1 MTRVKKTLMGVAVL
15 LAAAGAILFVKNHI
29 LNSPGNLLL
38 RYMAYLED
46 GKYGE
51 MYAMLDEDSQ
61 KSISKEAFIAR
72 NRNIYEGIS
81 MKHLNVQVTSKKRE
95 ETVAYRVEMETSAG
109 NIQFNTKTRFMKEH
123 GTYKMDWD
131 DSVIFP
137 DLTSED
143 KVKVQTI
150 EAKRGKITDRDGILL
165 AGQGEVDS
173 IGIVPGK
180 MEDDTV
186 RRLAKAL
193 DLTEEEMNK
202 KLEQKWVKDTSF
214 VPIQTMDGYPDEVLD
229 IAGVMVSGTI
239 QRVYPLGEA
248 AAHLTGYVQNGEG
261 KAGLEKLYDEKL
273 KGKDGKMISIQD
285 ENGRTKK
292 KLAIKPEENGQDL
305 QTTIDRDLQ
314 QEIYEQFKKDK
325 GAHCAMDPKSGEI
338 LALVSTPSYDNQAL
352 SWGMSQ
358 EDWKSLSQDEALPM
372 QNRWKAVWCPGSSM
386 KPIIG
391 AIGLTEGKFTAE
403 EDFGNNGTS
412 WQKDKSWGGYYV
424 TTLHGYQN
432 HNLRNA
438 MIYSDNIYFAQA
450 ALKIGGDLLQ
460 KELEAIGFGEEL
472 SFDFGLTKSSYGE
485 SDGFESEIQLADSGY
500 GQGKIMM
507 NPVHMLSIY
516 SAFENQGDMLLPRL
530 TKEKNEKEKIWKTKV
545 FSEKAVDQ
553 IKDSMEAV
561 IDDAH
566 GTGHQAKTQGLKIF
580 GKTGTAEIKDSKEDV
595 SGTELGWFVTFT
607 KKNGKDD
614 EVEMIS
620 MVEDVKGRG
629 GSGYVVGKTKKILE
643 AYMLE

>member
-1 MTRVKKTLMGVAVL
+1 MTRVKKTFMIIAVL

-46 GKYGE
+46 GEYGK

-61 KSISKEAFIAR
+61 KSISKEEFIAR

-81 MKHLNVQVTSKKRE
+81 MKHLNVRVTSKKRE
-95 ETVAYRVEMETSAG
+95 ETVAYHVEMETSAG
-109 NIQFNTKTRFMKEH
+109 EVQFGTKTRFTKEH
-123 GTYKMDWD
+123 GTYKMAWD

-143 KVKVQTI
+143 KVKVETI
-150 EAKRGKITDRDGILL
+150 EAKRGKITDKDGNLL
-165 AGQGEVDS
+165 AGQGEADS

-180 MEDDTV
+180 MENDTV

-193 DLTEEEMNK
+193 DLTEEEINK
-202 KLEQKWVKDTSF
+202 KLEQKWVTDSSF
-214 VPIQTMDGYPDEVLD
+214 VPIQTADGYPDEVLD
-229 IAGVMVSGTI
+229 ISGVMVSGTP

-261 KAGLEKLYDEKL
+261 KAGLEKLYDKKL
-273 KGKDGKMISIQD
+273 KGKDGKMIYIQE
-285 ENGRTKK
+285 ENGSIKK
-292 KLAIKPEENGQDL
+292 KLVVKTEENGQDL
-305 QTTIDRDLQ
+305 QTTIDKNLQ
-314 QEIYEQFKKDK
+314 QEIYEQFKHDK

-358 EDWKSLSQDEALPM
+358 EDWKNLSQNKDLPM
-372 QNRWKAVWCPGSSM
+372 QNRWKAAWCPGSSM

-391 AIGLTEGKFTAE
+391 AIGLTEDKFTAD
-403 EDFGNNGTS
+403 EDFGNTGTS
-412 WQKDKSWGGYYV
+412 WQKDNSWGGYYI

-438 MIYSDNIYFAQA
+438 MIYSDNIYFAKA

-460 KELEAIGFGEEL
+460 KDLEAIGFGEEIP
-472 SFDFGLTKSSYGE
+472 FDFGLTKSSYGE

-500 GQGKIMM
+500 GQGKIMV

-530 TKEKNEKEKIWKTKV
+530 TKEKNGKEKTWKTKV
-545 FSEKAVDQ
+545 FSKEAVDQ

-561 IDDAH
+561 VDDAH
-566 GTGHQAKTQGLKIF
+566 GTGHQVKTQGLKIF
-580 GKTGTAEIKDSKEDV
+580 GKTGTAEIKDSKEDT
-595 SGTELGWFVTFT
+595 SGTELGWFVTFSQ
-607 KKNGKDD
+607 KEGKDD
-614 EVEMIS
+614 ILEMIS
-620 MVEDVKGRG
+620 MTEDVKGRG

>member
-1 MTRVKKTLMGVAVL
+1 
-15 LAAAGAILFVKNHI
+15 
-29 LNSPGNLLL
+29 
-38 RYMAYLED
+38 
-46 GKYGE
+46 
-51 MYAMLDEDSQ
+51 
-61 KSISKEAFIAR
+61 
-72 NRNIYEGIS
+72 
-81 MKHLNVQVTSKKRE
+81 
-95 ETVAYRVEMETSAG
+95 
-109 NIQFNTKTRFMKEH
+109 
-123 GTYKMDWD
+123 
-131 DSVIFP
+131 
-137 DLTSED
+137 
-143 KVKVQTI
+143 
-150 EAKRGKITDRDGILL
+150 
-165 AGQGEVDS
+165 
-173 IGIVPGK
+173 
-180 MEDDTV
+180 
-186 RRLAKAL
+186 
-193 DLTEEEMNK
+193 
-202 KLEQKWVKDTSF
+202 
-214 VPIQTMDGYPDEVLD
+214 
-229 IAGVMVSGTI
+229 
-239 QRVYPLGEA
+239 
-248 AAHLTGYVQNGEG
+248 
-261 KAGLEKLYDEKL
+261 
-273 KGKDGKMISIQD
+273 
-285 ENGRTKK
+285 
-292 KLAIKPEENGQDL
+292 
-305 QTTIDRDLQ
+305 
-314 QEIYEQFKKDK
+314 
-325 GAHCAMDPKSGEI
+325 
-338 LALVSTPSYDNQAL
+338 
-352 SWGMSQ
+352 
-358 EDWKSLSQDEALPM
+358 
-372 QNRWKAVWCPGSSM
+372 
-386 KPIIG
+386 
-391 AIGLTEGKFTAE
+391 
-403 EDFGNNGTS
+403 
-412 WQKDKSWGGYYV
+412 
-424 TTLHGYQN
+424 
-432 HNLRNA
+432 